1 MSSQKGKVS
10 AVGKVALPPLSEK
23 SDMDVTIEIVETDS
37 LEKRLDEFSLITS
50 EAVFRYTSIA
60 ESVLKDMENEDFFI
74 EYWRWRRA
82 MEALNFLRKDQARL
96 EELEREQNE
105 IQVKKARLIQ
115 EHREFLEASSPEEK
129 KVVREI
135 WQELKNVD

>member
-1 MSSQKGKVS
+1 MSGSKGKVPVS
-10 AVGKVALPPLSEK
+10 GKVALPPLSEK
-23 SDMDVTIEIVETDS
+23 SDMDVTIVIVETDS
-37 LEKRLDEFSLITS
+37 MEKRLDEFSLITS

-74 EYWRWRRA
+74 EYWRYKRT
-82 MEALNFLRKDQARL
+82 MEALNSLRRDQAIL

-105 IQVKKARLIQ
+105 IQTKKVRLIQ
-115 EHREFLEASSPEEK
+115 ETREFLEACNPEEK